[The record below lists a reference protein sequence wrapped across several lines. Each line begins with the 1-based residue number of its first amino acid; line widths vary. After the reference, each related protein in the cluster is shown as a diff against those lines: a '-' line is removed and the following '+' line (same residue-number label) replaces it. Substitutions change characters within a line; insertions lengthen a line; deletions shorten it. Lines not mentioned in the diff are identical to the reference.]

1 MKRLIPIFVLIFLLM
16 PTVAFAAPCGTT
28 GPSAAKLC
36 LLLINIRN
44 ILWYVGWFIALIVIM
59 IAGIMYMTA
68 GGKQEQVDKAKKWL
82 LYGII
87 GAAIILA
94 SGFIL
99 NIIKDLLT
107 GFME

>member
-16 PTVAFAAPCGTT
+16 PTIASAVYCSTI

-36 LLLINIRN
+36 QLLVNIRN
-44 ILWYVGWFIALIVIM
+44 ILWYIGWFLALIVIM

-107 GFME
+107 GFMD